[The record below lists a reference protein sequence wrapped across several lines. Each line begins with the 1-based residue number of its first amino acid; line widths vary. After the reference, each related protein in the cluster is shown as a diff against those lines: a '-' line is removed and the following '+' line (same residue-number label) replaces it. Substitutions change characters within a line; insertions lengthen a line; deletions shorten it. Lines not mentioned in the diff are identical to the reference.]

1 MAFDA
6 FDKEKKGCIKTDIVG
21 TILGMLGHEV
31 PSEELS
37 EIITEIDTWGKYILL
52 LIIYI

>member
-6 FDKEKKGCIKTDIVG
+6 FDKEKKGCIGTDMVG
-21 TILGMLGHEV
+21 TILSMLGHEV
-31 PSEELS
+31 STEELS

-52 LIIYI
+52 LIM